1 MKNHCLKLALFIL
14 LSTALLSLCSQKAL
28 AKDAY
33 TFTWTVAATPSAVA
47 VDSSSNVYYAGF
59 LASGSAQMNP
69 FYNLDRNNELNANQI
84 ATTGGIFLSEINGVA
99 YKKNYFWQS
108 DQLNGV
114 SLIKIATD
122 SAQNV
127 WILGSFKGTV
137 NFNPTGG
144 ADFHAAGANNWAFLT
159 EIKAGGT
166 YGGTYVWTDGNI
178 AIQDMAVDKNDNIF
192 LLGKA
197 KNNNLAGDLKIN
209 LNPLGGNDI
218 QTLHPGETLG
228 FYSELLLGKS
238 YTYGFSN
245 TFRNTNAQYLEADH
259 LGLDLNGNV
268 FIYGAFSGK
277 MSFSGNTGNEK
288 ISSGG
293 NDIFL
298 SKYDQFGNYKT
309 TYVLGGSNNE
319 SAGALGIDNDGNI
332 YFSGGF
338 NGVVNFNPAGGN
350 DTKIAALPD
359 QRFLTRLNADGSY
372 SYTLVWNSNSLRINK
387 IAFDQTNQL
396 YLVGISA
403 GTTNFDPVGATD
415 SQTGFGGNDAFMT
428 VLNQNGSYNYTYIW
442 GGNDDEKAASA
453 AFDGNGNFYITG
465 STKSLR
471 VNFDPTDKT
480 SFPDIFTGGENGYL
494 SEFSPI
500 PLVSV
505 APIST
510 LELSL
515 PETKVPVCTKT
526 APRAP
531 TIFSIAA
538 NATQSTINFIPSDV
552 SITNYTINYG
562 PSSDAET
569 YSVSFDYKSKVTPV
583 SYTINSLNANTTYYF
598 KVRANNDCMPGEW
611 SQTLSIKTPAD

>member
-14 LSTALLSLCSQKAL
+14 LSTTLFFLYSQKAL

-33 TFTWTVAATPSAVA
+33 TFTWTVNATPSAVA
-47 VDSSSNVYYAGF
+47 IDSSNNVYYAGF

-69 FYNLDRNNELNANQI
+69 FYNLDRDNELNANQI

-99 YKKNYFWQS
+99 YKKTYFWQS
-108 DQLNGV
+108 DQLNGI

-137 NFNPTGG
+137 NFNSTEG
-144 ADFHAAGANNWAFLT
+144 ADFRSAGANNWAFLT
-159 EIKAGGT
+159 EIKADGT

-178 AIQDMAVDKNDNIF
+178 AIQDMTVDKSDNIF

-209 LNPLGGNDI
+209 LNPLGGSDVK
-218 QTLHPGETLG
+218 TLHPGETLG
-228 FYSELLLGKS
+228 FYSELLSGTS
-238 YTYGFSN
+238 YAYGFSN
-245 TFRNTNAQYLEADH
+245 TFRNTNSQYLEADR
-259 LGLDLNGNV
+259 LALDLNGNV

-309 TYVLGGSNNE
+309 TYVLGGSDNE
-319 SAGALGIDNDGNI
+319 SAGALGIDSSGNI

-338 NGVVNFNPAGGN
+338 NGTVNFNPAGGN
-350 DTKIAALPD
+350 DTKIAILPD
-359 QRFLTRLNADGSY
+359 QRFLTKLNPDGSY
-372 SYTLVWNSNSLRINK
+372 GYTLIWNSNSLRINK
-387 IAFDQTNQL
+387 IAFDQNNQP

-403 GTTNFDPVGATD
+403 GATNFDPIGATD
-415 SQTGFGGNDAFMT
+415 SQNGFGGNDAFMT
-428 VLNQNGSYNYTYIW
+428 VLNQNGSYNYTYVW
-442 GGNDDEKAASA
+442 GGTNDEKAASA
-453 AFDGNGNFYITG
+453 AFDSNGNFYVTG
-465 STKSLR
+465 STKSLS

-480 SFPDIFTGGENGYL
+480 SFPDTFAGGENGYL

-505 APIST
+505 APVST
-510 LELSL
+510 LSLAL
-515 PETKVPVCTKT
+515 PENKAPVCTKS
-526 APRAP
+526 APEAP

-538 NATQSTINFIPSDV
+538 NATQSTVNFIPSDV
-552 SITNYTINYG
+552 SITNYTISYG
-562 PSSDAET
+562 PSSDAEAF
-569 YSVSFDYKSKVTPV
+569 SVNFDYKSKVTPA
-583 SYTINSLNANTTYYF
+583 SYTINSLNANTVYYF
-598 KVRANNDCMPGEW
+598 KIRANNGCTPGAW
-611 SQTLSIKTPAD
+611 SKTLGLKTPKD